1 MKNILIHC
9 AMEKEG
15 EQIAKFLELS
25 KVQKYDTNLKNN
37 SIKESKEKFNKTDI
51 NNFIEVYS
59 NKVNNFLDVYPNDKN
74 SNLENVE
81 NNIYTENKTK
91 MSLLITGIGKQKTA
105 IGLTKYLCE
114 NDKPDLIINIGY
126 AGSTNAKIGS
136 WVSINKSYNLEW
148 DITGEQKYSM
158 DDLGGQDLVTIDE
171 LEKLPCYSAECFVNN
186 TDIKDNV
193 IFDMELHSVSLLADL
208 YNIPLISLKKVSDN
222 LSMDDYY
229 KTVEDNRLME
239 LESSVIFIEKFLKD
253 KLQNIY
259 CSLF

>member
-9 AMEKEG
+9 AMKKEG
-15 EQIAKFLELS
+15 EQIARLL
-25 KVQKYDTNLKNN
+25 NLVEKKK
-37 SIKESKEKFNKTDI
+37 KEDEF
-51 NNFIEVYS
+51 
-59 NKVNNFLDVYPNDKN
+59 
-74 SNLENVE
+74 
-81 NNIYTENKTK
+81 NNIITTFEGKQNETK
-91 MSLLITGIGKQKTA
+91 ITLIVTGIGKQKTA

-126 AGSTNAKIGS
+126 AGSTSAKIGS

-158 DDLGGQDLVTIDE
+158 DDLGGQDLVTIEE

-186 TDIKDNV
+186 TDIKENV

-222 LSMDDYY
+222 LNMDDYY
-229 KTVEDNRLME
+229 NTVEDNRLME
-239 LESSVIFIEKFLKD
+239 LESSVKYIKKFLKE
-253 KLQNIY
+253 K
-259 CSLF
+259 

>member
-59 NKVNNFLDVYPNDKN
+59 NKVNNFADVYLNDKN

-126 AGSTNAKIGS
+126 AGSTSAKIGS
-136 WVSINKSYNLEW
+136 WVSINKSYNLE
-148 DITGEQKYSM
+148 
-158 DDLGGQDLVTIDE
+158 
-171 LEKLPCYSAECFVNN
+171 
-186 TDIKDNV
+186 
-193 IFDMELHSVSLLADL
+193 
-208 YNIPLISLKKVSDN
+208 
-222 LSMDDYY
+222 
-229 KTVEDNRLME
+229 
-239 LESSVIFIEKFLKD
+239 
-253 KLQNIY
+253 
-259 CSLF
+259 